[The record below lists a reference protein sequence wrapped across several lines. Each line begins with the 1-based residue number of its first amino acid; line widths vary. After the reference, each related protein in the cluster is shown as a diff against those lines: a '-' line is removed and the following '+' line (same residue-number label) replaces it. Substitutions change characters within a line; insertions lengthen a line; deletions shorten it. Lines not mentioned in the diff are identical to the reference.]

1 MTPRRRGCR
10 VGFTTGEKRAMA
22 ELYRAGASVRQV
34 AARFG
39 VTYNAAH
46 YHLRRAGVTFRPA
59 TGSRGWRA
67 EATV

>member
-1 MTPRRRGCR
+1 MTPRRRGSR

-39 VTYNAAH
+39 ISYTAAH
-46 YHLRRAGVTFRPA
+46 YHLSRAGVTFRPS
-59 TGSRGWRA
+59 TGAPGWRA
-67 EATV
+67 EATA

>member
-1 MTPRRRGCR
+1 MTPRRRGSQ
-10 VGFTTGEKRAMA
+10 VGFTTGEKKAMA

-39 VTYNAAH
+39 ISYTAAH

-59 TGSRGWRA
+59 VGAPGWRA
-67 EATV
+67 EATA